1 MRPTIKDGIFH
12 PNRIPAPPVRPMVT
26 RIPVKTIITPDK
38 KERKNTSG
46 NNRIVF
52 S

>member
-1 MRPTIKDGIFH
+1 MSPTIKDGIFH

-38 KERKNTSG
+38 KKGRMHL
-46 NNRIVF
+46 VF
-52 S
+52 EIHAY